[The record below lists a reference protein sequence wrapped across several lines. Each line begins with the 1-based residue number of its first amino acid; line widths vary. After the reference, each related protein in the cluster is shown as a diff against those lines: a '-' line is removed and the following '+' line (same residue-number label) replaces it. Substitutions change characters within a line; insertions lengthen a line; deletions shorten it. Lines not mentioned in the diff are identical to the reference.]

1 MLFHL
6 FLDIFFLFEIN
17 VEAFQKYHKRLQSQQ
32 NLMQFLYGVNL
43 IAVYLNSHDD
53 VLINILTLWTSGN
66 YLKSSLS
73 IKSICWITWFPST
86 YKWTYISNPAEL
98 FKCLSYWL
106 YSPILLYF
114 SLKINPVIFLLSQI
128 SIWQTEKLSIQLRKK
143 PNFHSNSEQQESF
156 CDTALFNCHFYSIQ
170 FSDNCFIWKH

>member
-53 VLINILTLWTSGN
+53 VLINILTL
-66 YLKSSLS
+66 
-73 IKSICWITWFPST
+73 
-86 YKWTYISNPAEL
+86 
-98 FKCLSYWL
+98 
-106 YSPILLYF
+106 
-114 SLKINPVIFLLSQI
+114 
-128 SIWQTEKLSIQLRKK
+128 
-143 PNFHSNSEQQESF
+143 
-156 CDTALFNCHFYSIQ
+156 
-170 FSDNCFIWKH
+170 